1 MKRHIC
7 LLLSTILTSINC
19 LSQNH
24 HKNEVM
30 IDCFSPIMTASM
42 KGYFNDEWILTP
54 SDNYSRKYT
63 SIGFGINYS
72 RKIKEMKIGYR
83 FGFVIRT
90 VEETNNYTYFSP
102 NQYFVDEKFTYKQ
115 NHFFNSVFIQK
126 EENIKKL
133 SIQLAV
139 ELPFIFYG
147 AGKNNYYN
155 RTYSELSS
163 GEIYSDYTV
172 INNQKI
178 GSGFATGLGI
188 NIGLAY
194 NINNS
199 MKFGVEL
206 DEYLLY
212 TSFTK
217 PTNIDYSENL
227 VDYSNSPPIEY
238 PFTSNNDIKNNY
250 KQIGFSRLSPRLIYT
265 IKF

>member
-1 MKRHIC
+1 
-7 LLLSTILTSINC
+7 
-19 LSQNH
+19 
-24 HKNEVM
+24 M

-42 KGYFNDEWILTP
+42 NGYFNDEWILNP

-63 SIGFGINYS
+63 SIGFGINYL

-83 FGFVIRT
+83 FGFVIRA
-90 VEETNNYTYFSP
+90 VEETNNYTYLSG

-115 NHFFNSVFIQK
+115 NHYFNSVFIQF

-139 ELPFIFYG
+139 ELPYIFYG
-147 AGKNNYYN
+147 VGRNNYYN
-155 RTYSELSS
+155 RTYSELTS
-163 GEIYSDYTV
+163 GEIYSDYTLL
-172 INNQKI
+172 NNQKI

-188 NIGLAY
+188 NLGLAY

-199 MKFGVEL
+199 MKLGIEL

-227 VDYSNSPPIEY
+227 IDYSFSPPIEY
-238 PFTSNNDIKNNY
+238 PYTGNINIKNNY